1 MKPHHSHPPQDAP
14 LKGLSNLWA
23 KNFSQIII
31 SHNVNLHPNR
41 SRNSTLFP
49 QNSLAKKMYP
59 KMPHKWVPG
68 WGGGGGISCTNTRTP
83 ECLVQFGAGILLGI
97 TYKHTWMLG
106 LRKRTRNRNLT
117 TKQTTVDPKCL
128 DDPLPGDV
136 VAVPM

>member
-49 QNSLAKKMYP
+49 QNSLAKKN
-59 KMPHKWVPG
+59 VPQDAPQVG
-68 WGGGGGISCTNTRTP
+68 SWGGGGGEGEISCTNTITP
-83 ECLVQFGAGILLGI
+83 DCLVQFGAGILLVI
-97 TYKHTWMLG
+97 IYKHTWMLG
-106 LRKRTRNRNLT
+106 LRGDYTIFPRNFNFFF
-117 TKQTTVDPKCL
+117 
-128 DDPLPGDV
+128 
-136 VAVPM
+136 